1 MRDILHCDLNNFYA
15 SCECLVNPDL
25 KDRAVAVGGSPEDR
39 HGVIVASNYKA
50 KSFGIRCGVTVYQAY
65 KLCPDVAIC
74 PPNFALYNEMSQK
87 VRNIYAEYTD
97 QVEVFSID
105 ECWLDVTHSK
115 VFGSPK
121 EIADKIR
128 QRVKDEIGLTI
139 SVGVSF
145 NKTFAKIGS
154 DLKKPDATTEITID
168 NYKTVVWKLPV
179 GDMFG
184 VGRQTKS
191 KLYKLGINTIGDLAK
206 FNKDILIKEFGKMG
220 EMMYNHAN
228 GIDEDPVAFLSDE
241 QTPKSVGNSTTFYK
255 DLTDICDIELGF
267 TVIAESVVGRMINHG
282 LKYAKT
288 LSIVVKDSDLQV
300 YQKQCQLSP
309 PCADSSTYTKTA
321 VKLFKDNFMHIKGIR
336 LLGITASDWCDEGCQ
351 VSLFD
356 DTKPKKGIDAVMLKI
371 RDKYGAGAIK
381 RGNTMLD
388 GKIAGAFNHEQLDK
402 HKKR

>member
-1 MRDILHCDLNNFYA
+1 MRDVLHCDLNNFYA

-25 KDRAVAVGGSPEDR
+25 QGKAVAVGGSPEDR

-115 VFGSPK
+115 IFGSPK

-128 QRVKDEIGLTI
+128 QRVKDEVGLTI

-154 DLKKPDATTEITID
+154 DLKKPDATTEITIN
-168 NYKTVVWKLPV
+168 NYKNVVWKLPV

-206 FNKDILIKEFGKMG
+206 FN
-220 EMMYNHAN
+220 
-228 GIDEDPVAFLSDE
+228 
-241 QTPKSVGNSTTFYK
+241 
-255 DLTDICDIELGF
+255 
-267 TVIAESVVGRMINHG
+267 GRND
-282 LKYAKT
+282 
-288 LSIVVKDSDLQV
+288 V
-300 YQKQCQLSP
+300 
-309 PCADSSTYTKTA
+309 
-321 VKLFKDNFMHIKGIR
+321 
-336 LLGITASDWCDEGCQ
+336 
-351 VSLFD
+351 
-356 DTKPKKGIDAVMLKI
+356 
-371 RDKYGAGAIK
+371 
-381 RGNTMLD
+381 
-388 GKIAGAFNHEQLDK
+388 
-402 HKKR
+402 